1 MPSTIGNKKFTGKSN
16 QPDNPNCDILYKHTQ
31 KIPDWI
37 LAEDSIAEYFRNRD
51 FRVEQ
56 QVKVGSGIIDL
67 IALWRRSH
75 EKHHFLVE
83 CKNRQ
88 QFTRADEKSLVHQLY
103 RYLIGYIKTR
113 LPRERR
119 KRRHII
125 ILLGICTNTYRRPF
139 RQINL
144 NYHLQNQRN
153 ETGKKIH
160 AIRCY
165 ITTLQNVSKILHS
178 ANIHAGLQNKLYK

>member
-1 MPSTIGNKKFTGKSN
+1 MPSTLGNKKFTGKSN
-16 QPDNPNCDILYKHTQ
+16 QPENPNNDLLYNKTQ
-31 KIPDWI
+31 EIPDWI

-56 QVKVGSGIIDL
+56 QVKVESGIIDL

-83 CKNRQ
+83 CKNHQ
-88 QFTRADEKSLVHQLY
+88 QFTRANEKSLVHQLY
-103 RYLIGYIKTR
+103 RYLTGYIKTR
-113 LPRERR
+113 LPRERS

-125 ILLGICTNTYRRPF
+125 ILLGICTNTYRRSF
-139 RQINL
+139 RQIDL
-144 NYHLQNQRN
+144 NYHLQNQRI
-153 ETGKKIH
+153 ETGKNIH

-165 ITTLQNVSKILHS
+165 ITTPLNLPKILHS
-178 ANIHAGLQNKLYK
+178 ANIPAGLQNKLCD

>member
-1 MPSTIGNKKFTGKSN
+1 MPSAIGNKKLTGKSN
-16 QPDNPNCDILYKHTQ
+16 QPENTNDDILYKQ
-31 KIPDWI
+31 PQEIPNWI

-56 QVKVGSGIIDL
+56 QVKVESGIIDL
-67 IALWRRSH
+67 IALWKRSH
-75 EKHHFLVE
+75 EKHHFLIE
-83 CKNRQ
+83 CKNHQ
-88 QFTRADEKSLVHQLY
+88 KFTKADEKSLVHQLY

-113 LPRERR
+113 LPREHN

-139 RQINL
+139 RQIDL
-144 NYHLQNQRN
+144 NYYLHNQRI

-165 ITTLQNVSKILHS
+165 ITSPRNVSKILHS
-178 ANIHAGLQNKLYK
+178 ANIPAGLQNKLCE

>member
-1 MPSTIGNKKFTGKSN
+1 M
-16 QPDNPNCDILYKHTQ
+16 
-31 KIPDWI
+31 
-37 LAEDSIAEYFRNRD
+37 
-51 FRVEQ
+51 V
-56 QVKVGSGIIDL
+56 
-67 IALWRRSH
+67 
-75 EKHHFLVE
+75 HFLVE

-103 RYLIGYIKTR
+103 RYLIGYIQTR

-139 RQINL
+139 RQIDL
-144 NYHLQNQRN
+144 NYHLQNQRI

-165 ITTLQNVSKILHS
+165 ITTPQNVSKILHN
-178 ANIHAGLQNKLYK
+178 ANIPAGLFPIGKNLLYFPGESNNFDPPKDIPSPWRF